1 MRIAV
6 DATCWPNRRGYGRHI
21 RALLRTLVR
30 LDTGN
35 RYTLFLDTPVTDEPM
50 PDECEVRVLPCG
62 TPTVEGASASGRRS
76 LADMWRIS
84 RALSA
89 REFDVL
95 LFPTIY
101 SYVPTFGRA
110 RKLVMV
116 HDVIAETY
124 PQLTVPRLSAR
135 LLWNT
140 KVALGRM
147 QADAL
152 ITVSDY
158 SKAGILRRFGLD
170 PSRVF
175 VVGEAAD
182 GIFRK
187 LERPEPGPEL
197 RALGIGP
204 HQRMLVY
211 LGGFS
216 PHKNL
221 EALIRAF
228 ARIVARPEFADVKLV
243 MVGDTVGDAFHTY
256 FGTIAAQVSALDLGD
271 RVIFTGYLKDEDVV
285 VLLNLASALV
295 LPSLMEGFGL
305 PAVEAAACGCPVIAT
320 KASPL
325 EGLLEDGGIFIDPPG
340 ENEIALALKE
350 ILSSEERRQRMGRCG
365 LAAASRLTWEAAARQ
380 MINVIQPQVNRGVA
394 Q

>member
-6 DATCWPNRRGYGRHI
+6 DATCWHNRRGYGRHA

-30 LDTGN
+30 LDSTS
-35 RYTLFLDTPVTDEPM
+35 RYTLFLDSTAASEPTPP
-50 PDECEVRVLPCG
+50 ECEVRILPSA
-62 TPTVEGASASGRRS
+62 TPTVEAASAAGRRS
-76 LADMWRIS
+76 LSDMWRIS

-101 SYVPTFGRA
+101 SYVPTFGPA

-124 PQLTVPRLSAR
+124 PHLTVPRFSAR
-135 LLWNT
+135 LFWNT
-140 KVALGRM
+140 KVALGRL
-147 QADAL
+147 QADAW

-158 SKAGILRRFGLD
+158 SRAGILKRFGMD
-170 PSRVF
+170 PGRVF

-182 GIFRK
+182 RVFRK
-187 LERPEPGPEL
+187 LDRPVPGEKL
-197 RALGIGP
+197 RAAGIQPG
-204 HQRMLVY
+204 QRIMVY

-221 EALIRAF
+221 QALVNAF
-228 ARIVARPEFADVKLV
+228 ARIAARPEFAGIKLA
-243 MVGDTVGDAFHTY
+243 MVGDTSGDAFHTY
-256 FGTIAAQVSALDLGD
+256 FETIAAQVAALGLTD
-271 RVIFTGYLKDEDVV
+271 RVTFTGYLDDEDVV
-285 VLLNLASALV
+285 VLLNLASVLV

-325 EGLLEDGGIFIDPPG
+325 ESLLGAGGVYIDPHEDGIVQ
-340 ENEIALALKE
+340 ALEEVLA
-350 ILSSEERRQRMGRCG
+350 SEERRARMGQCA
-365 LAAASRLTWEAAARQ
+365 LAAAQRLTWEDAARQ
-380 MINVIQPQVNRGVA
+380 MIGVIHRVTGPGASR
-394 Q
+394 

>member
-6 DATCWPNRRGYGRHI
+6 DATCWHNRRGYGRHA
-21 RALLRTLVR
+21 RALLRKLVH
-30 LDTGN
+30 LDTTSQ
-35 RYTLFLDTPVTDEPM
+35 YTLFLDAAVSTEPM
-50 PDECEVRVLPCG
+50 PPECEVRVLASG
-62 TPTVEGASASGRRS
+62 TPTVQAASANGRRS

-89 REFDVL
+89 KEFDVL
-95 LFPTIY
+95 LFPTVY

-124 PQLTVPRLSAR
+124 PKLTVPRLSSR
-135 LLWNT
+135 LFWNT
-140 KVALGRM
+140 KVALGRR

-158 SKAGILRRFGLD
+158 SRAGILKRFGMD
-170 PSRVF
+170 PKRVF

-182 GIFRK
+182 GVFRK
-187 LERPEPGPEL
+187 LDRPVAGPKL
-197 RALGIGP
+197 RAAGIDSA
-204 HQRMLVY
+204 QRMVVY

-221 EALIRAF
+221 ETLVSAF
-228 ARIVARPEFADVKLV
+228 ARIAGRAEFADVKLV
-243 MVGDTVGDAFHTY
+243 MVGDTSGDSFHTY
-256 FGTIAAQVSALDLGD
+256 LGTITAQVAALGLSDQ
-271 RVIFTGYLKDEDVV
+271 VIFTGYLEDEDIV
-285 VLLNLASALV
+285 VLLNLASVLV

-320 KASPL
+320 KSSPL
-325 EGLLEDGGIFIDPPG
+325 EGLLGAGGIHIEPG
-340 ENEIALALKE
+340 EAEIVRALEEVLT
-350 ILSSEERRQRMGRCG
+350 SPERRIHMGQCG
-365 LAAASRLTWEAAARQ
+365 LAAARRLTWDAAARQ
-380 MINVIQPQVNRGVA
+380 MINVIQQVAYQGNAR
-394 Q
+394 